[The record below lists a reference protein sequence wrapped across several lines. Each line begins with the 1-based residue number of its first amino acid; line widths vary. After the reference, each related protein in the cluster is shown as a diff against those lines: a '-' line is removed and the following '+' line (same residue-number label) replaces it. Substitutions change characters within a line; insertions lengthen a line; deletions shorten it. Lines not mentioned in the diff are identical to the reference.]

1 MGRKSK
7 NSSQSHAHGPVP
19 GVYPTTTGEV
29 ELRADSFLPHAFE
42 VYVNGVP
49 SSHIAQD
56 PEQLE
61 YEYMRWIAAI
71 VDWFVTTHSDP
82 KKLRVTHLGG
92 GACTLAR
99 YVCHRYPNARNT
111 VVELD
116 ATLATLVREWFDLPR
131 SPQLK
136 IRVGDAWEVAQT
148 FVPSSRDI
156 IIRDVFAGNQTPRRL
171 TTVEFFQQCHQALSP
186 GGLYVA
192 NCGDHRDLNVAKA
205 EVQGL
210 REVFDH
216 VACIADPTMLKGRRY
231 GNIILIATDTQ
242 LPTDQEQQALTRLL
256 LGGGVP
262 AQFKGDNWTKNF
274 SSSSTARHD

>member
-1 MGRKSK
+1 MGRKRTN
-7 NSSQSHAHGPVP
+7 NSQAQGHGPVP
-19 GVYPTTTGEV
+19 GVYPTSTGEV

-71 VDWFVTTHSDP
+71 VDWFVAAHSNP
-82 KKLRVTHLGG
+82 QKLRVTHLGG

-99 YVCHRYPNARNT
+99 YFCHRFPDARNT

-136 IRVGDAWEVAQT
+136 IRVGDAWDVTQT
-148 FVPSSRDI
+148 FVPSSRDV
-156 IIRDVFAGNQTPRRL
+156 IIRDVFAGSTTPERL
-171 TTVEFFQQCHQALSP
+171 TTVNFFERCHQALSP

-192 NCGDHRDLNVAKA
+192 NCGDHRDLHIAKA
-205 EVQGL
+205 EIQGL
-210 REVFDH
+210 REVFRH
-216 VACIADPTMLKGRRY
+216 VACIADPAMLKGRRY
-231 GNIILIATDTQ
+231 GNIILIATDSE
-242 LPTDQEQQALTRLL
+242 LPTNQEQQALTRLL

-262 AQFKGDNWTKNF
+262 AQFKDNQWTKNF
-274 SSSSTARHD
+274 SSSSTARRV